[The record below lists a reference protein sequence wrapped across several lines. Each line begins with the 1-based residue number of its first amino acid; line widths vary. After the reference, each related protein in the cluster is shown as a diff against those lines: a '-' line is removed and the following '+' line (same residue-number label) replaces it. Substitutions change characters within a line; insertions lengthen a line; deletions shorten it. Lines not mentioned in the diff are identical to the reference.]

1 MEMIKLLLISL
12 LLTNYAHAFIKS
24 ASIGVSTI
32 SSDSALQ
39 DEKQDPL
46 IEFKPNVTSGTS
58 VSIETEYL
66 VVGYVFAGGQ
76 AQVED
81 QEKSKYQDLRF
92 NFNLSHFDFR
102 VSLQKY
108 AGALVDAG
116 GKKFFYKDYDVES
129 TNARFHYYFNSK
141 HLDFIRPGHAL
152 IRRVAP
158 HSGLRASG
166 SWLIGVNADDRRI
179 HLPEALQAEH
189 LAILTAR
196 GLGYNSQFDAFSWG
210 PMLGYDGLFEISSF
224 FIRLKLAIGP
234 AFQSTGGT
242 SRQSEVALTSGFAFA
257 QNHMISVAVDLFTM
271 SFKDDN
277 KYINNTNSQANFHY
291 TYAF

>member
-1 MEMIKLLLISL
+1 MIKLLFISL
-12 LLTNYAHAFIKS
+12 LMSTQAHAFIKS
-24 ASIGVSTI
+24 ASIGFSTI

-39 DEKQDPL
+39 DKDQDAL
-46 IEFKPNVTSGTS
+46 IDFRPNVSSGTS

-66 VVGYVFAGGQ
+66 VVGYVFAGDQ
-76 AQVED
+76 AQVQDE
-81 QEKSKYQDLRF
+81 EKSKYQDLRF

-108 AGALVDAG
+108 AGALVDEG
-116 GKKFFYKDYDVES
+116 GRKFFYKDYEVES
-129 TNARFHYYFNSK
+129 ANARFHYYFNSK

-166 SWLIGVNADDRRI
+166 SWLIGANADDRRI

-196 GLGYNSQFDAFSWG
+196 GLGYKSKFDAFSWG
-210 PMLGYDGLFEISSF
+210 PMLGYDALLELSSF
-224 FIRLKLAIGP
+224 FMRFKLAIGP

-242 SRQSEVALTSGFAFA
+242 TQQSEVALTSGIAFA
-257 QNHMISVAVDLFTM
+257 KNHMISVAADIFTM

-277 KYINNTNSQANFHY
+277 KYINNTNSQVNFQY